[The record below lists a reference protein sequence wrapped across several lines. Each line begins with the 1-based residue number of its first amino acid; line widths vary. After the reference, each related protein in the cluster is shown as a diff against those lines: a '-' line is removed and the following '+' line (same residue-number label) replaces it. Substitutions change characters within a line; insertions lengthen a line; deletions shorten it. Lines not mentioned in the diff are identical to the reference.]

1 MRDFFKIIYMHVF
14 HSILTSQT
22 LSYGC
27 FLLFLD
33 DHDNEHN
40 SFFFP
45 LPLRIQLHQKGLFVL
60 EFFLGNSFISYSVM
74 CSPLSSGISLIL
86 GL

>member
-33 DHDNEHN
+33 DHDYEHN
-40 SFFFP
+40 SFFSP